1 MEPNFFSRL
10 HAKTAARRTA
20 RTRGRVSAC
29 RGLVV
34 ALWCSRVPCT
44 IEAVQGGM
52 EKETGPTTT
61 MMLRHAY
68 LAEKLVPH
76 PLPTRDAGVLYT
88 VRDARAYLLALPPY
102 RERRNHW
109 QRAGQLIPEEADV
122 EAVSQQFHR
131 ALFMDGKLSVNAFER
146 MGRMEAIDIN
156 TSGRSALNA
165 VRLLAAPQSP
175 QRVIEPESARDQTE
189 RRRHPD
195 GLARSIANALALAQ
209 IIWDVNAP

>member
-1 MEPNFFSRL
+1 
-10 HAKTAARRTA
+10 
-20 RTRGRVSAC
+20 
-29 RGLVV
+29 
-34 ALWCSRVPCT
+34 
-44 IEAVQGGM
+44 M

-109 QRAGQLIPEEADV
+109 QRAGQLIQEEADV

-131 ALFMDGKLSVNAFER
+131 ALFMDGKLDVNAFER
-146 MGRMEAIDIN
+146 M
-156 TSGRSALNA
+156 SGVGS
-165 VRLLAAPQSP
+165 
-175 QRVIEPESARDQTE
+175 D
-189 RRRHPD
+189 
-195 GLARSIANALALAQ
+195 
-209 IIWDVNAP
+209 